1 MLEALLAYAH
11 FAAILTLVVFLTS
24 EAALCRAEWLN
35 AAVVRR
41 LNRVDTIYLFA
52 ALAVLATGILRTL
65 LGAKGTAW
73 YWYQPLLH
81 LKLTLF
87 VVIGLMSIRPTLA
100 FRRWLKA
107 LDRDGSLPA
116 EAEVRH
122 ARRWIMVQAH
132 LLLLVPLAATM
143 LARGVWTR

>member
-11 FAAILTLVVFLTS
+11 FVAILSLVVFLTS
-24 EAALCRAEWLN
+24 EAALCRPEWMN

-41 LNRVDTIYLFA
+41 LNRVDTIYMFA
-52 ALAVLATGILRTL
+52 ALAVLATGVMRTL
-65 LGAKGTAW
+65 LGAKGAGW
-73 YWYQPLLH
+73 YWHQPLLH
-81 LKLTLF
+81 FKVTMY

-100 FRRWLKA
+100 FRRWLRA

-116 EAEVRH
+116 EAEVRN

-143 LARGVWTR
+143 LARGVWVR

>member
-24 EAALCRAEWLN
+24 EAALCRTEWLN

-52 ALAVLATGILRTL
+52 ALAVLATGVLRTL
-65 LGAKGTAW
+65 LGAKGTVW
-73 YWYQPLLH
+73 YWHQPLLH

-116 EAEVRH
+116 EAEVRN
-122 ARRWIMVQAH
+122 ARRWVMVQAH
-132 LLLLVPLAATM
+132 LLLLVPLVATM
-143 LARGVWTR
+143 LARGIWTR

>member
-24 EAALCRAEWLN
+24 EAALCRTEWLN

-52 ALAVLATGILRTL
+52 ALAVLATGVLRTL

-73 YWYQPLLH
+73 YWHQPLLH

-116 EAEVRH
+116 EAEVRN
-122 ARRWIMVQAH
+122 ARRWVMVQAH

>member
-11 FAAILTLVVFLTS
+11 FVAILSLVVFLTS
-24 EAALCRAEWLN
+24 EAALCRPAWMN

-41 LNRVDTIYLFA
+41 LSRVDTIYMFA
-52 ALAVLATGILRTL
+52 ALAVLATGVTRTL
-65 LGAKGTAW
+65 LGAKGAAW
-73 YWYQPLLH
+73 YWHQPLLH
-81 LKLTLF
+81 FKVTMY

-100 FRRWLKA
+100 FRRWVKA

-116 EAEVRH
+116 EAEVRN

-132 LLLLVPLAATM
+132 LLVVVPLAATM
-143 LARGVWTR
+143 LARGVWVR